1 MRNTSSMHGNIAG
14 LHLEPYTLAIVVQR
28 PDTVEAVRA
37 TSYRGVAFVRVRV
50 KVRRRIVL
58 ERPAMRPMISADGCT
73 DAGLGQVVW

>member
-1 MRNTSSMHGNIAG
+1 MHRNIAS

-28 PDTVEAVRA
+28 PDTVQAVRA
-37 TSYRGVAFVRVRV
+37 TGYRGIAFVRVRV

-58 ERPAMRPMISADGCT
+58 ECPAMRPLVSAYGCA